1 MSEPKGAALPQLA
14 ALPGGG
20 ELAGLLADVTGKPE
34 LIRGLA
40 TRWSGVMRMLNE
52 QGGTLVAAVD
62 DVDNAWQGASADAFV
77 THMRKYGPA
86 ADELHDALDRAVRNL
101 RKAADALEKAHT
113 DVYAICEGVVH
124 DAEAYA
130 KDHPDASAQKA
141 ADDKRALVQQ
151 ALTSA
156 RPHVESADEAVDTA
170 LAAVG
175 DLRDHGMAKFSAIK
189 APGDH
194 AFVPASASTGLGWER
209 TPGYSPEAGSD
220 ARTTLASYGGSGGPG
235 NSGGSGGSGG
245 SGSSGGFGGYGPS
258 GPPPPGGGPAA
269 PAEVRAWIE
278 EAVSILKA
286 HGYPASKM
294 NIDDIWMIIQHESG
308 GNPRI
313 VNTDPS
319 DINTIRGTP
328 SKGLMQTI
336 DPTFNAWS
344 LPGHKDIYNPVD
356 NIIAGVRYAIARYG
370 SVSAV
375 PGVVGVKTGAGYQG
389 Y

>member
-1 MSEPKGAALPQLA
+1 MSEPKEVAAPQLA
-14 ALPGGG
+14 ELPGGG

-40 TRWSGVMRMLNE
+40 TRWSGLMRRLDE
-52 QGGTLVAAVD
+52 QGGALVTAVNNVD
-62 DVDNAWQGASADAFV
+62 DAWQGSSADAFV

-86 ADELHDALDRAVRNL
+86 AEELHDALDRAVRNL
-101 RKAADALEKAHT
+101 RKAADALEKSHT
-113 DVYAICEGVVH
+113 EVSALCDGVVRN
-124 DAEAYA
+124 AGMYA
-130 KDHPDASAQKA
+130 KDHPDASAQNA
-141 ADDKRALVQQ
+141 ADHKRALVEQ

-156 RPHVESADEAVDTA
+156 RPHVESADEAMDTA

-194 AFVPASASTGLGWER
+194 AFVPASANAGLGWQR
-209 TPGYSPEAGSD
+209 TPGYPPETGSGT
-220 ARTTLASYGGSGGPG
+220 RTTLASYS
-235 NSGGSGGSGG
+235 G
-245 SGSSGGFGGYGPS
+245 SGSSAGFGGYGPS

-278 EAVSILKA
+278 EAVAILKA
-286 HGYPASKM
+286 RGYPASKM
-294 NIDDIWMIIQHESG
+294 NVDDIWMIIQHESG

-313 VNTDPS
+313 VNTRDS
-319 DINTIRGTP
+319 NAAKGTP

-344 LPGHKDIYNPVD
+344 LPGHKDIYQPVD

-375 PGVVGVKTGAGYQG
+375 PGVVGVKTGTGYQG